1 MLVTDQSTFTA
12 GLEALTD
19 QLVAWRRYLHQHPEL
34 SFEEHATSAFVAEQ
48 LASFGGFEISRP
60 TPTSVVARLI
70 GAHPG
75 KVLAFR
81 ADMDALPITEE
92 NEHEF
97 VSQSPGVMHACGHDG
112 HTSMLLAAAK
122 LLSQKKAQL
131 HGEIRFIFQHAEE
144 FPPGGAIEL
153 VRAGVVDDVDFIF
166 GEHLSSLIPLGQ
178 IGYGVGA
185 SAASPDNF
193 TIVVKGTGGHAG
205 TPHRTVD
212 AIAIGAQIV
221 SNLQHIVSRNTDPI
235 EKLVVSITQFTSGSS
250 HNVIPDKALLKGT
263 VRSFDADIREEAPKL
278 MERIV
283 AGITAAHGASYEFDY
298 LFGYDPV
305 VNDANLTE
313 VVKGIAAT
321 VVEESHVFE
330 MKPGMGAEDFSAYQ
344 KKVPGTFFYIG
355 AGNVE
360 KGIIYPHHHPKF
372 DFDEGALPIGT
383 ELFLKVAEQLLK
395 WEA

>member
-1 MLVTDQSTFTA
+1 VTDQSTFTA

-70 GAHPG
+70 GPHPG

-81 ADMDALPITEE
+81 ADMDALPIAEE
-92 NEHEF
+92 NQHDF

-112 HTSMLLAAAK
+112 HTSMLLTAAK
-122 LLSQKKAQL
+122 LLSQKKDQL

-193 TIVVKGTGGHAG
+193 TIVVKGAGGHAG

-321 VVEESHVFE
+321 VVEKSNVFE

-383 ELFLKVAEQLLK
+383 ELFLKVAEQLLE
-395 WEA
+395 WES